1 MKFLNFFFLSKIFE
15 RLNNFLAKKI
25 FKIFKVF
32 FVETNLS
39 KLPITNYPL
48 NDLEKELIYSRR
60 FSTNNNLPY
69 MSYSHLP
76 HLLELIY
83 EREEKLNF
91 FDYGGGNLNLYFYL
105 NKKFK
110 KIYYYFKDQN
120 KVEEKVKDIIRNDGL
135 KNLFVNNNNIQSH
148 IDILYFGSSLQY
160 VENYKEELSLFFKK
174 TKYILIAQSPFFQN
188 ENLDEKI
195 ILKQINMHPNINY
208 LYLFNFDN
216 FINFMDKNGYEL
228 VEKNINKVTKFLNFK
243 NFNRQKYK
251 NINMYDLLF
260 KLKNEIK

>member
-1 MKFLNFFFLSKIFE
+1 
-15 RLNNFLAKKI
+15 
-25 FKIFKVF
+25 
-32 FVETNLS
+32 
-39 KLPITNYPL
+39 
-48 NDLEKELIYSRR
+48 
-60 FSTNNNLPY
+60 

-105 NKKFK
+105 NKKFE